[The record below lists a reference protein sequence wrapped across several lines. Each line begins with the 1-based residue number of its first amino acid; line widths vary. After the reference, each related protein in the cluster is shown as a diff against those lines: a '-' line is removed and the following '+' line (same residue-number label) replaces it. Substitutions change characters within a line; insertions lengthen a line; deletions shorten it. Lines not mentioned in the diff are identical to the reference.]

1 MAKSTKST
9 SVAVVEEKQF
19 FVPKTA
25 QDVPKAIEALKAQLK
40 SLKGNVEE
48 SISLDIT
55 FSGNNVKDVK
65 TVKELLNMSAILH
78 AKEEAYS
85 KEVVRYG
92 LEKANLEG
100 FSESGKSLSHWEKVI
115 EKAIFELTNNVKIKH
130 LESAINKLSQHL
142 DAETKLQNDLESI
155 MSLASQ
161 PLV

>member
-1 MAKSTKST
+1 MSKTKT
-9 SVAVVEEKQF
+9 KTTTVAEAKQF

-25 QDVPKAIEALKAQLK
+25 QDVPQAIEALKSQLK
-40 SLKGNVEE
+40 TLKGGVEE

-55 FSGNNVKDVK
+55 FGSTNVKDIK
-65 TVKELLNMSAILH
+65 TVKELLNISAILH
-78 AKEEAYS
+78 AKEEAYA

-92 LEKANLEG
+92 LEKANL
-100 FSESGKSLSHWEKVI
+100 SEFTENGKTVNHWEKVI
-115 EKAIFELTNNVKIKH
+115 SKAIFELTNNVKIKQI
-130 LESAINKLSQHL
+130 EQAISKLSQHL